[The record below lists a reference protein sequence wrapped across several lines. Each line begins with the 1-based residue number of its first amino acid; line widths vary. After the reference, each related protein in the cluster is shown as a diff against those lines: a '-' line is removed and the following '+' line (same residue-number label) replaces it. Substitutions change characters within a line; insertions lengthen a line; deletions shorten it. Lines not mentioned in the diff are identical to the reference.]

1 MLAHLI
7 FACAVCSS
15 CWETKHML
23 IPFVTVS
30 THSRCILQV
39 LGLATVSATAA
50 GCLMFL
56 DTNNVANSRGLS
68 ATGVLLMILNVAFLA
83 VSGVLIVRRGRRH
96 VAAFAQQTKGMTKT
110 VFQCIRR
117 PVTQQSRQP
126 QVVVN
131 PNIVTEDDKSVLSR
145 AEFKQ
150 AVIP

>member
-1 MLAHLI
+1 
-7 FACAVCSS
+7 
-15 CWETKHML
+15 ML

-117 PVTQQSRQP
+117 PVTQQP

-131 PNIVTEDDKSVLSR
+131 PNIGTEDDKSVLSR

-150 AVIP
+150 AVMP